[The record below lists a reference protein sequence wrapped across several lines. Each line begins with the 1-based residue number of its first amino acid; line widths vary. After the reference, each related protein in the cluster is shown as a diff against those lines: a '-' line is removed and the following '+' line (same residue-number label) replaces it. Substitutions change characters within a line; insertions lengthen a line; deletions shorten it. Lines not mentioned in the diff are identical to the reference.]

1 MRFTYRAS
9 NWRSRTAVPRT
20 VGGVLVSLGL
30 FAITLVAMVRDLAG
44 AGPSGEAG
52 SLCGWGLLLG
62 LLAAFT
68 WVAGLTVSNALVT
81 TADLELAGDAL
92 VVWPGG
98 RWPVRVAL
106 ADVEAESA
114 AQVVYRLGKAER
126 VKGPLIRP
134 RRKLAAATFIPTRQ
148 VSGWRF
154 VFWAV
159 AQMYGGGWRGLGFL
173 VTPDH
178 EGHATLLEQL
188 RNAA

>member
-20 VGGVLVSLGL
+20 LGSLLVSVGL

-52 SLCGWGLLLG
+52 GLCGWGLLLG

-92 VVWPGG
+92 VVWLGDVG
-98 RWPVRVAL
+98 RCALRWPMW
-106 ADVEAESA
+106 
-114 AQVVYRLGKAER
+114 
-126 VKGPLIRP
+126 RP
-134 RRKLAAATFIPTRQ
+134 RARRRWYT
-148 VSGWRF
+148 GWGR
-154 VFWAV
+154 
-159 AQMYGGGWRGLGFL
+159 
-173 VTPDH
+173 
-178 EGHATLLEQL
+178 
-188 RNAA
+188 RNASKAR